1 MKVTSESRRYNSR
14 FDSRE
19 SQVRN
24 VFLTGVLIY
33 ILALGCSYPFVAGIA
48 YVWIDIAKPQ
58 DLLYSFLAG
67 FPFSLVAA
75 IIALGS
81 YVFNKN
87 RNPFRI
93 TGIMVLLGLF
103 AGWITLT
110 TYLAAPAIGAWVKWD
125 WAFKALVFTIFI
137 PLLFRTR
144 VQIEALLLTI
154 IFSVTTISFSAAVK
168 TLMGG
173 GGYGSLAIMG
183 GGNVGIGESSTLATV
198 CVMLIPLIHYLYR
211 NSIIFPE
218 DKLFKL
224 VMVGAGISS
233 ILTVIGTNAR
243 TGIVAGATLLF
254 FYVLQSKRKL
264 LWIVAIVLATGIFQT
279 MNLEGTAW
287 SQRMSTIN
295 TYQSDSSAATR
306 VKVWEWTLRYV
317 ADHPLGG
324 GFNIYLLNRIV
335 SVDSAGVVQYFP
347 PEIFG
352 GKAFHSIYF
361 EVLGEQGL
369 VGFGL
374 YSAIMLAT
382 FARLRRISVFTGRRA
397 DQKWASELAAKLA
410 QAQLVLFAGG
420 LFIGI
425 AYQAYMFYVVAITIA
440 LGELILQK
448 TAPNFRRIENAQN
461 SASA

>member
-1 MKVTSESRRYNSR
+1 M
-14 FDSRE
+14 
-19 SQVRN
+19 
-24 VFLTGVLIY
+24 Y
-33 ILALGCSYPFVAGIA
+33 ILFMGCSYPFVAGMA
-48 YVWIDIAKPQ
+48 YIWIDIAKPQ

-75 IIALGS
+75 VIALGS
-81 YVFNKN
+81 YAFNKN
-87 RNPFRI
+87 RNPFVL
-93 TGIMVLLGLF
+93 TGMMVLLILF
-103 AGWITLT
+103 GCWITFT
-110 TYLAAPAIGAWVKWD
+110 TYMATPEIGAWIKWD
-125 WAFKALVFTIFI
+125 WAFKALIFTIFI

-198 CVMLIPLIHYLYR
+198 CVMLIPLVHYLYR
-211 NSIIFPE
+211 NSIIFP
-218 DKLFKL
+218 DHKLFKW
-224 VMVGAGISS
+224 VMIGCGVSS
-233 ILTVIGTNAR
+233 IVTVIGTNAR
-243 TGIVAGATLLF
+243 TGIVAGAALLF

-264 LWIVAIVLATGIFQT
+264 LWIVAIVMAIGIFQI

-287 SQRMSTIN
+287 SQRMGTIN

-306 VKVWEWTLRYV
+306 VAVWEWTLKYV

-335 SVDSAGVVQYFP
+335 SVDSAGVIQYFT
-347 PEIFG
+347 PEYFG

-361 EVLGEQGL
+361 EVLGEQGV

-374 YSAIMLAT
+374 YAAIMLAT
-382 FARLRRISVFTGRRA
+382 FARLRRISVVTRRNG
-397 DQKWASELAAKLA
+397 DQRWATELASKLT
-410 QAQLVLFAGG
+410 QAQVVLLAGG

-448 TAPNFRRIENAQN
+448 SAPNSGRIANVQD